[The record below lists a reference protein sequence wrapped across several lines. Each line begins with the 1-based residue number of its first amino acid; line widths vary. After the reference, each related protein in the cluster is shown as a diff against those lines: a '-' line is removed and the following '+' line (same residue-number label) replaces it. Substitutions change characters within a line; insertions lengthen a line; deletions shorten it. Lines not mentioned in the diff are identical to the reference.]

1 MILETYAEVLETTEN
16 NVIIQLSFSK
26 EVAFSELIQIE
37 VEITPA
43 RLFTFEVVQN
53 DDDDLI
59 EVSISKEEDS
69 EETIVITITNP
80 SAI

>member
-43 RLFTFEVVQN
+43 REFTFEVVQN

-69 EETIVITITNP
+69 EEMIVITITNP

>member
-69 EETIVITITNP
+69 EEMIVITITNP